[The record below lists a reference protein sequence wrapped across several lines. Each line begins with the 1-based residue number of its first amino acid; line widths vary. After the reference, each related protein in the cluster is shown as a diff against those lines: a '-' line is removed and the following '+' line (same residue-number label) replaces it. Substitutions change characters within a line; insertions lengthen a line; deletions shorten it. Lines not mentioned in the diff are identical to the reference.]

1 MEEKETRLFRGG
13 LTNAIERKG
22 GNYF

>member
-1 MEEKETRLFRGG
+1 MEEKETHLFRGG